1 MTPERPNI
9 VFILTD
15 DQGPWAAGCYGNPE
29 LRTPNIDRI
38 AATGMRFD
46 NFFCASPVCSPSR
59 ASFLTG
65 QMPSAHGVHD
75 WIRGG
80 NYGDDAATY
89 LEGQTDYTDL
99 LAQAGWT
106 CGISGKWHLGNSVL
120 PQHGFSHWFV
130 HKKGGGPY
138 NDAPMIRNGELFNA
152 PGYLTNVI
160 TDDALGF
167 IDRHAA
173 SAAPFYLSVHYTAP
187 HSPWTGHPQAIV
199 DSYDDCPFAS
209 CPQEEV
215 HPWAGSLTRSC
226 LGDRE
231 MLKGYFAAVTA
242 MDRDVGRILER
253 LEQHGIRQRT
263 LVVFTSDNGFSC
275 GHHGFWGK
283 GNGTFPLNMYENSVK
298 VPFLVSHPGRVPA
311 GRVVGE
317 LFSAIDFMPTLLAYA
332 GVDLP
337 EALRRGRAGRS
348 FAELLEGGT
357 APARDRVV
365 IYDEYGATRM
375 IRTAEWKYVQRYPV
389 PGLRKRP
396 QRAVRP
402 GERSG
407 RASQPGGRPGAAT
420 PYPRAARP
428 AGELVRRAG
437 DGGAGRPQPAGRRRR
452 PTASGGRH
460 LGRWLARLRGSLMAC
475 CCSAGDGGDGPGRR
489 GRGGPCPGTD
499 GFFSREAPRMVRRY
513 RRRGLEAVQRK
524 LLEGLTTAG
533 VAGASVLEI
542 GCGTGE
548 LQRRVLAAGAAGGV
562 GIDVAGGMIDEA
574 RAAAEREGL
583 QERATFLVGDAV
595 ERAAEL
601 PPAALVVLDKVL
613 CCYPEIDTLLAMSLA
628 RSERLYA
635 VVVPRPHW
643 LVAAVWRVAI
653 AVFKLLRS
661 SFHPYYHDWNRTAA
675 AIAAAGFRR
684 IFAAHTLAWEA
695 WIFHRS

>member
-1 MTPERPNI
+1 MTRERPNI

-15 DQGPWAAGCYGNPE
+15 DQGPWAAGCYGNKE

-46 NFFCASPVCSPSR
+46 SFFCASPVCSPSR

-65 QMPSAHGVHD
+65 LMPSAHGVHD

-89 LEGQTDYTDL
+89 LTGQTGYTDL
-99 LAQAGWT
+99 LAQAGWS

-130 HKKGGGPY
+130 HEKGGGPY
-138 NDAPMIRNGELFNA
+138 NDAPMIRNGERFNA
-152 PGYLTNVI
+152 PGYVTSVI

-167 IDRHAA
+167 IDRHAG

-209 CPQEEV
+209 CPQEEA
-215 HPWAGSLTRSC
+215 HPWAGSLTRNC

-298 VPFLVSHPGRVPA
+298 VPFLVSQPGRVPA

-317 LFSAIDFMPTLLAYA
+317 MLSAIDLMPTLLAYT

-375 IRTAEWKYVQRYPV
+375 IRTAEWKYVQRYP
-389 PGLRKRP
+389 
-396 QRAVRP
+396 
-402 GERSG
+402 
-407 RASQPGGRPGAAT
+407 
-420 PYPRAARP
+420 
-428 AGELVRRAG
+428 
-437 DGGAGRPQPAGRRRR
+437 
-452 PTASGGRH
+452 
-460 LGRWLARLRGSLMAC
+460 
-475 CCSAGDGGDGPGRR
+475 
-489 GRGGPCPGTD
+489 
-499 GFFSREAPRMVRRY
+499 
-513 RRRGLEAVQRK
+513 
-524 LLEGLTTAG
+524 
-533 VAGASVLEI
+533 
-542 GCGTGE
+542 
-548 LQRRVLAAGAAGGV
+548 AAGGREGPNELYDLV
-562 GIDVAGGMIDEA
+562 NDPDERANRAYDPEQQRRIRELRGMLESWFAEQATAEHDGRNLPVAGGGQL
-574 RAAAEREGL
+574 RP
-583 QERATFLVGDAV
+583 VGGTWEDGS
-595 ERAAEL
+595 
-601 PPAALVVLDKVL
+601 PAF
-613 CCYPEIDTLLAMSLA
+613 
-628 RSERLYA
+628 
-635 VVVPRPHW
+635 
-643 LVAAVWRVAI
+643 VA
-653 AVFKLLRS
+653 
-661 SFHPYYHDWNRTAA
+661 H
-675 AIAAAGFRR
+675 
-684 IFAAHTLAWEA
+684 
-695 WIFHRS
+695 